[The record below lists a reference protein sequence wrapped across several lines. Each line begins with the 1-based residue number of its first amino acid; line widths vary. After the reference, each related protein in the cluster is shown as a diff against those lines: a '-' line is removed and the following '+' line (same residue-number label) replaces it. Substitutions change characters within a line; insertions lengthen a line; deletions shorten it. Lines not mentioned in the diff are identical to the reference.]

1 MSTTSPN
8 PNNLM
13 ILAAVGIAA
22 YWMVTRRSIAWP
34 VYTTNP
40 NSNGQQNG
48 NGQNLNGAANLLN
61 AGVNLISRFIKPGP
75 TTATIAAAATAAN
88 RDENPDL
95 NGSVSDWVSQ
105 DGLAVNPPNGTSA
118 YDFADTY
125 FSPLP

>member
-8 PNNLM
+8 PNNLL

-22 YWMVTRRSIAWP
+22 YWMMTRRAIARP
-34 VYTTNP
+34 VYTTGA
-40 NSNGQQNG
+40 NGQQ
-48 NGQNLNGAANLLN
+48 NGQNLNGAAHLLN
-61 AGVNLISRFIKPGP
+61 AGVNLIDRLFKPGKQN
-75 TTATIAAAATAAN
+75 TIIANAAEAAN

-95 NGSVSDWVSQ
+95 NGSVADWVSQ

>member
-22 YWMVTRRSIAWP
+22 YWMMTRRAVARP
-34 VYTTNP
+34 VYATGANGV
-40 NSNGQQNG
+40 NGQH
-48 NGQNLNGAANLLN
+48 NGQNLTGAANLLN

-118 YDFADTY
+118 YEFADTY